1 MQRILSSCSLLV
13 LSFVAFSQ
21 SLDLKFERFTV
32 DEGLSHNNVK
42 TIMVDKYGFVWLG
55 TEDGVNIFDGY
66 SFQTFRHDPADST
79 SISDNWARAMIEDH
93 QGNVWLG
100 AVNGLNKYDPKTK
113 NFKWYK
119 SNDQDSRSLVH
130 PVVNA
135 LFIDSNET
143 IWIGTEGGI
152 SLYNEA
158 SDDFSKLNDNPKD
171 GFSGGVIIQM
181 AEDQQGRV
189 WIATDKGLSVT
200 GDRGKT
206 FKNYASSSNTS
217 NPFPILADDVRSIHV
232 DQQNNL
238 WVGYLERGLQIV
250 NLTNWSVRQFEHQV
264 NDPNSL
270 SNNYVKAIKETA
282 SGQVWI
288 ATDKGLNLYQ
298 SDRFQVFENDPNNE
312 YSLGSD
318 IMNNLVVD
326 ENRNLFVA
334 TRLGGLSMASLEKEK
349 FAWYKNIPGDPR
361 SLSSN
366 YTAGFAESPDGSW
379 AVATDG
385 GGINLYDAET
395 NAFRSIQNNPA
406 DNNTISTNKVLALL
420 YDDNDHLWVGMW
432 DGGVNRIDLRTGWI
446 KKYRHD
452 PNDRSSISSDNI
464 FHLFKNSKNQIWVGT
479 WSAGLNKYNRETDD
493 FTSFFNDWDDDHKES
508 IGTINRIEED
518 SEGTLWI
525 GSEFDGLLMFNE
537 DQNKVRM
544 YEDMDAEGNLIRHY
558 IHGLLVDSQDRVW
571 IGTGAAGLVQLD
583 KVTGKFNY
591 FTQKDGLPNNGVVG
605 ILEESPD
612 VIWLSTNYGLS
623 RFNIKDKT
631 FNNFDKSDGLQSNQF
646 MPRNYLQLSSGEM
659 LFGGNSG
666 FNRFFPKDIKKNMAK
681 PRVHLMDFKLFN
693 ESMTIGK
700 DEILQ
705 QNILLTEEITLD
717 YDQNFFSIDFVGLNY
732 KYSEKNQYRY
742 ILEGLDDEWVEAGTE
757 RKVSYTNVDPGT
769 YTFMVTASNNDGIW
783 NEVPRTL
790 KIEILPP
797 FWATWWFRTLS
808 IVLLTSLGVWLYK
821 RRLNQLKRDKEK
833 LETKVEEATQ
843 QVLEQNEQLK
853 AESERLQMAIEET
866 NYVVKQAVES
876 GNFQSRIDLNN
887 KSGSWKELGISINT
901 LFDTIV
907 QPFHAIND
915 IIDHVSKGD
924 LTKRYTDEAKGEILD
939 LATNLNFALDNLSNL
954 LFNVSTRTSEIYS
967 STKEMLASSD
977 EMSISTG
984 EIATAVGQISQG
996 ARDQLTRIDESSEL
1010 IENIL
1015 TTSKNV
1021 GNQAKSINES
1031 AEKGVA
1037 KSKTGQDLIRQV
1049 NEGMKDILGHSEETN
1064 TSITDLTK
1072 KAQDISR
1079 VLNIIKEIASQTN
1092 LLALNA
1098 AIEAAQAGEAGRGF
1112 SVVAAEIRK
1121 LAVDSKQSVIEI
1133 ESLISEVQKGT
1144 SATAQLINVM
1154 GRNIKQCEEAA
1165 SESMVTFESIT
1176 QYYTDSWDKSQEIV
1190 KSTDEQTNRVGN
1202 VFESIGNVVIIAEET
1217 AAGTEQTASSSH
1229 ELSSGMT
1236 NFSQRSRTIV
1246 EITEELSE
1254 QMGQFILSGESSS
1267 SSEEVSES
1275 QSY

>member
-1 MQRILSSCSLLV
+1 MFRILISCCFLA
-13 LSFVAFSQ
+13 LSFASFTQ

-42 TIMVDKYGFVWLG
+42 TIMVDQYGFVWLG
-55 TEDGVNIFDGY
+55 TEDGVNVFDGY
-66 SFQTFRHDPADST
+66 SFQTYRKDPSDST
-79 SISDNWARAMIEDH
+79 TISDNWARAMVEDNN
-93 QGNVWLG
+93 GYVWLG
-100 AVNGLNKYDPKTK
+100 AINGLNKFDPRTK
-113 NFKWYK
+113 QFERYK
-119 SNDQDSRSLVH
+119 HDTQNPRTLPY

-135 LFIDSNET
+135 LMVDSKGQL
-143 IWIGTEGGI
+143 WIGTEGGI
-152 SLYNEA
+152 CVYQEET
-158 SDDFSKLNDNPKD
+158 DDFLRLNDDVNRP
-171 GFSGGVIIQM
+171 GSFNGGVIIQM
-181 AEDQQGRV
+181 TEDQQGRI

-200 GDRGKT
+200 EDWGAS
-206 FKNYASSSNTS
+206 FKNYQPATNTK
-217 NPFPILADDVRSIHV
+217 NPFPILGDDVRSIYT
-232 DQQNNL
+232 DQNNNL
-238 WVGYLERGLQIV
+238 WVGYLDKGLQIV
-250 NLTNWSVRQFEHQV
+250 DLKDWSERRFEHRM
-264 NDPNSL
+264 NDPYSL
-270 SNNYVKAIKETA
+270 SNNYVKAIQETA
-282 SGQVWI
+282 PGEVWI

-298 SDRFQVFENDPNNE
+298 KDRFQVFENDPNNE

-349 FAWYKNIPGDPR
+349 FAWYKNVPGDLS

-385 GGINLYDAET
+385 GGINLYDAKT
-395 NAFRSIQNNPA
+395 NSFRSLQNDPLN
-406 DNNTISTNKVLALL
+406 NNTISTNKVLALL
-420 YDDNDHLWVGMW
+420 YDGNDILWTGMW
-432 DGGVNRIDLRTGWI
+432 DGGVNRIDLRTGRI
-446 KKYRHD
+446 KKYRHN

-464 FHLFKNSKNQIWVGT
+464 FHLFKDSKNQIWVGT
-479 WSAGLNKYNRETDD
+479 WSTGLNKYNRETDD
-493 FTSFFNDWDDDHKES
+493 FSPFFNEWDDEHSEN
-508 IGTINRIEED
+508 IGTINRMQED

-525 GSEFDGLLMFNE
+525 GSEVDGLLMFNE
-537 DQNKVRM
+537 RQNKVRL
-544 YEDMDAEGNLIRHY
+544 YEDKDATGKLIRHY
-558 IHGLLVDSQDRVW
+558 IYGLLVDSQDRVW
-571 IGTGAAGLVQLD
+571 IGTGATGLVQLD
-583 KVTGKFNY
+583 KETGKFNY
-591 FTQKDGLPNNGVVG
+591 FTQMNGLPNNGVVG

-612 VIWLSTNYGLS
+612 VIWLSTNNGLS
-623 RFNIKDKT
+623 RFNIKEKT
-631 FNNFDKSDGLQSNQF
+631 FNNYDKSDGLQSNQF
-646 MPRNYLQLSSGEM
+646 MPRNHLQLSTGEM
-659 LFGGNSG
+659 LFGGNNG
-666 FNRFFPKDIKKNMAK
+666 FNRFFPENIKKNTAK

-693 ESMTIGK
+693 ESIAIGN

-705 QNILLTEEITLD
+705 QNILLTEAITLN

-732 KYSEKNQYRY
+732 KHSEKNQYQY
-742 ILEGLDDEWVEAGTE
+742 ILEGLDDDWIDAGTE
-757 RKVSYTNVDPGT
+757 RKVSYTSVEPGS
-769 YTFMVTASNNDGIW
+769 YTFMVMASNNDGVW
-783 NEVPRTL
+783 NEMPRTL
-790 KIEILPP
+790 EINILPP
-797 FWATWWFRTLS
+797 IWGTWWFRILS
-808 IVLLTSLGVWLYK
+808 ILLLTSLGVWLYR
-821 RRLNQLKRDKEK
+821 RRLNQLKKDKEL

-853 AESERLQMAIEET
+853 AESERLQTAIKET
-866 NYVVKQAVES
+866 NYVVNQAVNS
-876 GNFQSRIDLNN
+876 GNFQARIDISD

-924 LTKRYTDEAKGEILD
+924 LTKRYTNEAKGEILD

-967 STKEMLASSD
+967 STKEMLTSSD

-1010 IENIL
+1010 IEKIL
-1015 TTSKNV
+1015 NTSKSV
-1021 GNQAKSINES
+1021 GRQAESINDS

-1037 KSKTGQDLIRQV
+1037 KSKTGHDLIQQV
-1049 NEGMKDILGHSEETN
+1049 NVGMKNILDHSEETN
-1064 TSITDLTK
+1064 VSIIDLTK

-1121 LAVDSKQSVIEI
+1121 LAVGSKQSVIEI
-1133 ESLISEVQKGT
+1133 ESLISEVQEGT
-1144 SATAQLINVM
+1144 SATAQLIDVM
-1154 GRNIKQCEEAA
+1154 GKNIKLCEEAA

-1176 QYYTDSWDKSQEIV
+1176 QYYTDSLDKSQEIV
-1190 KSTDEQTNRVGN
+1190 QSTRKQTDRVGD

-1217 AAGTEQTASSSH
+1217 AAGTEQTASSAH

-1236 NFSQRSRTIV
+1236 NFSQKSRTIA
-1246 EITEELSE
+1246 EITEELSQ
-1254 QMGQFILSGESSS
+1254 QMGQFTLPVDTSS
-1267 SSEEVSES
+1267 SSEEISE
-1275 QSY
+1275 